1 MDEDLLANIPPEVLA
16 ELMGLSSMED
26 EQALLAQQLAR
37 AQALRQGRN
46 QQYRNPAAS
55 GVQALG
61 NLVRGGVGLAQE
73 GGLQAKQKGLVD
85 EELRLNQLLAE
96 HLRKGRVPLEYSDV
110 PEVEEGM
117 PISPTKKRTRPVL
130 GALEGY

>member
-1 MDEDLLANIPPEVLA
+1 MNDDLLANIPPELLA
-16 ELMGLSSMED
+16 ELMGLSSMDD
-26 EQALLAQQLAR
+26 EQALLEQQLAR
-37 AQALRQGRN
+37 AQALRQGGN
-46 QQYRNPAAS
+46 QQYRTPGAA

-73 GGLQAKQKGLVD
+73 SGVQAKQKGLVD

-96 HLRKGRVPLEYSDV
+96 HLRKGRVPVDYSDV
-110 PEVEEGM
+110 PEVEEGAM
-117 PISPTKKRTRPVL
+117 VKKKRKRPVL